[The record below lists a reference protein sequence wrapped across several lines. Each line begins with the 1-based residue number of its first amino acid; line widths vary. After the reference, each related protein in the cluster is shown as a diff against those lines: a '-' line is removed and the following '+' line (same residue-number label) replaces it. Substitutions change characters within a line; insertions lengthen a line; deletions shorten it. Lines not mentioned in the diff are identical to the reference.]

1 MSAFIGDMSYLGPL
15 QGINPGQR
23 DKNAR
28 VLAMVHADVPCK
40 EELLVS
46 GKTTAVPITV
56 LKILS
61 AGYAQAPYAMTKP
74 GQRPTP
80 LKDGTSPTLDTNN
93 KATPHNK

>member
-1 MSAFIGDMSYLGPL
+1 MSDMSYQGCL
-15 QGINPGQR
+15 QGITPGQR

-28 VLAMVHADVPCK
+28 VLAMVHAAVPCK

-80 LKDGTSPTLDTNN
+80 LKDGSQPAQPTRPNQ
-93 KATPHNK
+93 